1 MQYDVE
7 KLLTSKLPCFVNFEI
22 SQQIRAVEQKEKFVF
37 LLWSLNFLRYLKMT
51 KTGVIHISVAFHS
64 RITRKNWL
72 RIERATQKTRFLVPL
87 FYLIYKWLR
96 HYKIVVIVS
105 IIVNVFRFSSKRMDE
120 SGRFLT

>member
-1 MQYDVE
+1 
-7 KLLTSKLPCFVNFEI
+7 
-22 SQQIRAVEQKEKFVF
+22 
-37 LLWSLNFLRYLKMT
+37 MT

-72 RIERATQKTRFLVPL
+72 RIERAMQKTRFLVPI

-105 IIVNVFRFSSKRMDE
+105 SIVNVFQFSGERMDE